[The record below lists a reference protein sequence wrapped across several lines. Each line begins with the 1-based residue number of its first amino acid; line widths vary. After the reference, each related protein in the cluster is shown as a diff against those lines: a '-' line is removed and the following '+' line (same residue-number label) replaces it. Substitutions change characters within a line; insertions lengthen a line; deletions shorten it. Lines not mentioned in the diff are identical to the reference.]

1 MRAYLRVFASGLLLS
16 GCANGGA
23 FISAGS
29 VDYGALVAGLRCE
42 VEDVIRYDQDEE
54 RSAKFFYNGNVA
66 KKRQANIVV
75 KINGQFN
82 RDAAVSLGLEKYGIG
97 RADLISAS
105 AGLSS
110 RVDETGTVVMGDT
123 VVPGKPKCDRGRTG
137 AYDLSR
143 LGLLAWY
150 KSVSARVEDKT
161 ASDYLSEM
169 TYYRNGSVVFGR
181 NGLSFSFLTPG
192 TISPGLGFTAA
203 QSAEITIV
211 FANEPSER
219 TTKIDPESLAALA
232 EIIRSG
238 GRKGGGGKAGA
249 AAGTSPAEILR
260 DRQID
265 TLNDRLK
272 TLIIQPRL

>member
-23 FISAGS
+23 FVSTGS
-29 VDYGALVAGLRCE
+29 VNYGALVGGLRCE
-42 VEDVIRYDQDEE
+42 VEDVIAYDRRETT
-54 RSAKFFYNGNVA
+54 SAKFFYDGNVA
-66 KKRQANIVV
+66 MKRQANIVV

-82 RDAAVSLGLEKYGIG
+82 RDAGFSLGLEKYGIG
-97 RADLISAS
+97 RADLVSAS
-105 AGLSS
+105 AGLSG
-110 RVDETGTVVMGDT
+110 RIDETGTVVMGDT
-123 VVPGKPKCDRGRTG
+123 VVPDESKCDRGRTG

-143 LGLLAWY
+143 LSLLAWY
-150 KSVSARVEDKT
+150 KSVSARVEDKA
-161 ASDYLSEM
+161 ASSYLSEM

-181 NGLSFSFLTPG
+181 NGLAFSFLTPG

-211 FANEPSER
+211 FADMPSER
-219 TTKIDPESLAALA
+219 TTKIDPKSLEALA

-238 GRKGGGGKAGA
+238 GRKGAGGGRTGA
-249 AAGTSPAEILR
+249 DATSPAEILR